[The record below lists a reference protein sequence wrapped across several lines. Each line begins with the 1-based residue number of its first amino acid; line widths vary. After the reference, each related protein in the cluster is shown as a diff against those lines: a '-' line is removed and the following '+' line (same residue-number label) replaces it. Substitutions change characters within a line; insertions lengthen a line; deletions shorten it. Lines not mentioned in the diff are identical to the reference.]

1 MADAEKPWGR
11 RLIVC
16 CDGTWQSSVSEKETV
31 PSNVTKLCRVIARTG
46 KDTAKKN
53 WHQVVYYDGGIGTG
67 NMSKLEGMRQG
78 GTGAGLAENV
88 IEAYNFIALNYQEGD
103 EIFCFG
109 FSRGAYTARA
119 VAGLV
124 ADIGV
129 LKPLE
134 MQFFPEVYR
143 AYMTYGSKE
152 VKDKSGLF
160 GTQAMIDTEKM
171 KKETKKKPTGFAYS
185 AAWEVLCGRRPD
197 ENNQTFA
204 RIDKPENMDEDKTR
218 QVKVV
223 GVWDTVGSLGVPDV
237 GGIDHGRLRK
247 KFGFHNVKLSRR
259 KSIFF
264 PASRMR
270 LTLSDVEHAYHALA
284 LDERREAFRPTLWY
298 IDANSYRKN
307 QVNEGRNKPE
317 LKQVWVCKHGSCSFG
332 SRTSLTLSL

>member
-1 MADAEKPWGR
+1 
-11 RLIVC
+11 
-16 CDGTWQSSVSEKETV
+16 
-31 PSNVTKLCRVIARTG
+31 
-46 KDTAKKN
+46 
-53 WHQVVYYDGGIGTG
+53 VYYDGGIGTG